1 MIKERKLEE
10 TAKTVT
16 PVTKINS
23 MLVWQEQKE
32 QKDNQKQTLL
42 ISQFIPPPLTP
53 DQHKFVSYIYNSVY
67 FVDKFI
73 CTLSTLLNIK

>member
-1 MIKERKLEE
+1 MIKRKLEE

-16 PVTKINS
+16 PVTKIHS

-42 ISQFIPPPLTP
+42 ISQFILPLLPPG
-53 DQHKFVSYIYNSVY
+53 QHKFVSYIYNSFY

-73 CTLSTLLNIK
+73 YTLSHTIKYK

>member
-42 ISQFIPPPLTP
+42 ISQFIPPPHFP
-53 DQHKFVSYIYNSVY
+53 HGNQ
-67 FVDKFI
+67 KFI
-73 CTLSTLLNIK
+73 FYIGDSISVLQISSLVPFFF